1 MLLTLLGTALIVFGL
16 YDMYHGLLHPTGRG
30 RLSRLVLIGVWKLS
44 KATDHR
50 AGSAVGPA
58 AMVAV
63 VVVWVALQGLGWA
76 LIYYPHVPAGFS
88 YAPGVDAAD
97 YHRSAEA
104 LYISLVTLATLGY
117 GDVVPIHP
125 LVRLASPLEALMGFA
140 LLTAAL
146 TWFTQ
151 VYPPLSRRRALALEL
166 KGLADTGC
174 AEDFG
179 GLDPVTATRV
189 LDTLAAEVDKAR
201 IDFTQHHESY
211 YFQEEDPDLSLARQ
225 LPYAVRLRDEGA
237 RAQGPAVRRSAGQ
250 LSLALE
256 QLAKKL
262 REDFVRA
269 DGTAEDVFAAYAEDH
284 GRTPRRGAG
293 EE

>member
-1 MLLTLLGTALIVFGL
+1 MDVVLTLLGIALIVFGL
-16 YDMYHGLLHPTGRG
+16 YDMYHGLLHPTGKG
-30 RLSRLVLIGVWKLS
+30 RLSHLVLTGVWKLS
-44 KATDHR
+44 KATGHR

-63 VVVWVALQGLGWA
+63 VAVWVALQVVGWA
-76 LIYYPHVPAGFS
+76 LFYYPHVPEGFTYS
-88 YAPGVDAAD
+88 PGVDGAD
-97 YHRSAEA
+97 YHRFAES

-117 GDVVPIHP
+117 GDAVPIQP
-125 LVRLASPLEALMGFA
+125 WVRLASPLEALMGFA

-174 AEDFG
+174 ADDFG
-179 GLDPVTATRV
+179 GLDPATAARV
-189 LDTLAAEVDKAR
+189 LDGLAAEVDKAR
-201 IDFTQHHESY
+201 IDFTQYNESY

-225 LPYAVRLRDEGA
+225 LPYALRLRDEGA
-237 RAQGPAVRRSAGQ
+237 QAPSQAVQRSAGQ

-262 REDFVRA
+262 EEDFVPTG
-269 DGTAEDVFAAYAEDH
+269 GTVEEVFVAYAADH
-284 GRTPRRGAG
+284 GRRPRR
-293 EE
+293 